1 MIKHLTQKLNI
12 HAKIAL
18 VFLSSGLLTLGT
30 LYTPQISDYSRHQFL
45 VFICA
50 QAIIIVVAPFLL
62 KIQLFRRWYG
72 WTDAMSDEQ
81 KLVISKGAI
90 LDYYKISYENKYITR
105 VFPYFSRTCATGFVL
120 GFMGDMVRLV
130 GAEYIGW
137 IGQLCFYPLFLSLI
151 IATTVPFFHRFK
163 YGAK

>member
-1 MIKHLTQKLNI
+1 MIRHLTQKLNI

-72 WTDAMSDEQ
+72 WTDAMSDDQ
-81 KLVISKGAI
+81 KLSISKGA
-90 LDYYKISYENKYITR
+90 LWDYYKISYENRYIKR
-105 VFPYFSRTCATGFVL
+105 VFPYFIRISTTGFIL
-120 GFMGDMVRLV
+120 GFMGDIIRLI
-130 GAEYIGW
+130 GADYIGW
-137 IGQLCFYPLFLSLI
+137 IDQLCFYPLFLSLI
-151 IATTVPFFHRFK
+151 IAITVPFFHRFK
-163 YGAK
+163 HGAK